1 MTGVLSVAVTVYTVW
16 GVATAG
22 VPEISPVTESKANP
36 VGRSGLIVRVSGG
49 ASTERSA
56 VANAARGLPTVAVT
70 GGFAARAGP
79 ATATDSP
86 TAAMLTDVTIATI
99 LAGIRTKWLLVVVT
113 TVSYVWG

>member
-1 MTGVLSVAVTVYTVW
+1 MTPVPAVPPLPASNTNP
-16 GVATAG
+16 AG
-22 VPEISPVTESKANP
+22 S
-36 VGRSGLIVRVSGG
+36 GGLIVRVTGSTRPARTTVVSG
-49 ASTERSA
+49 AI
-56 VANAARGLPTVAVT
+56 GLPTVAVSGGNT
-70 GGFAARAGP
+70 GFAARAGP